1 MDFSIWFSTGLQHIA
16 DWQGYDH
23 ILYLLVLCGTFQF
36 HQWKKMLVLITA
48 FTVGHSLTLA
58 LSVSNLLVI
67 ETKYIEFLIP
77 ITILTT
83 CVYTLL
89 NLKKWDN
96 VNFKPNYFF
105 TLFFGLIHGMGFSY
119 LLKSLL
125 GTEENIIFPLL
136 AFNLGLEVG
145 QILILI
151 VVFVLIFITQKLI
164 RYTNY
169 NKNFFIASSVF
180 GIAFIM
186 TLQRFQSLIAE

>member
-23 ILYLLVLCGTFQF
+23 ILYLLALCGTFQF
-36 HQWKKMLVLITA
+36 HLWKKMLVLITA
-48 FTVGHSLTLA
+48 FTIGHSLTLA

-96 VNFKPNYFF
+96 VNFKPNYFL
-105 TLFFGLIHGMGFSY
+105 TLFFGFIHGMGFSY

-125 GTEENIIFPLL
+125 GTQENIIFPLL

-186 TLQRFQSLIAE
+186 TLQRFQTLIAE

>member
-36 HQWKKMLVLITA
+36 SQWKKVLVLITA
-48 FTVGHSLTLA
+48 FTVGHSVTLA
-58 LSVSNLLVI
+58 LSVTNLLEI
-67 ETKYIEFLIP
+67 KTKYIEFLIP

-89 NLKKWDN
+89 NLKKWDKAS
-96 VNFKPNYFF
+96 FKPNYFL
-105 TLFFGLIHGMGFSY
+105 TLFFGFIHGMGFSY

-151 VVFVLIFITQKLI
+151 TVFVLIFITQKLI

-186 TLQRFQSLIAE
+186 TLQRFQTLIAE